1 MRAISAIFRRSAVAR
16 KVSIRF
22 TLILRNDIWHL
33 FFCSQSSKDFTIS
46 LSIDTEFCVVQIHT
60 DVLVR
65 AKISLE
71 RGNKGPSIR
80 KLFTMQKSNQISISL
95 LASLVE
101 RTLVSETGHGVWGR
115 GWSFSNLRGTVSIM
129 KAILKHH
136 VHVTRKKEIVHRAT
150 YRTLSLILYQPWLC
164 LSN

>member
-22 TLILRNDIWHL
+22 TLILRNDTGI
-33 FFCSQSSKDFTIS
+33 FFFVANLAKILRS

-115 GWSFSNLRGTVSIM
+115 G
-129 KAILKHH
+129 
-136 VHVTRKKEIVHRAT
+136 
-150 YRTLSLILYQPWLC
+150 
-164 LSN
+164 

>member
-1 MRAISAIFRRSAVAR
+1 MRAISAIFRCSAVAR

-22 TLILRNDIWHL
+22 TLILRNDTGI
-33 FFCSQSSKDFTIS
+33 FFFVTNLAKILRS
-46 LSIDTEFCVVQIHT
+46 LSIDTEFCVVQTHI

-101 RTLVSETGHGVWGR
+101 RTLVSETGHGYGDD
-115 GWSFSNLRGTVSIM
+115 GWSFSNLHGTVSIM